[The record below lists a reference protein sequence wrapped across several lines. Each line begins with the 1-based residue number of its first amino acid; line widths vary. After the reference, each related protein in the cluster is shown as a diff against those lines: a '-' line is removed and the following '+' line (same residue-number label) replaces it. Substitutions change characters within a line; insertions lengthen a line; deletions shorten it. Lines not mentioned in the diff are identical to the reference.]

1 MIKYV
6 VLVNLSTT
14 TKIES
19 CFLKVR
25 GRPNTKFKLRCS
37 YGEKGIGKG
46 VYRPVFCFLPL
57 VIRQIRQWD
66 ITLATS
72 HLTSAKKMVLS
83 RPKCLA
89 TPFACFFQIKW
100 SHREVLEIHKRLALK
115 KKPTTMVKPSTK
127 VGGSWVKKIN
137 RFYQILTSR
146 ILKNEALKSYHLCTR
161 GLQGANS
168 PTQSIDDLVFNTS
181 AVFKN
186 KRVILKRL
194 NPLVVSVSYFSS
206 WIKVTKGLMVGL

>member
-25 GRPNTKFKLRCS
+25 GRLNTKFKLRCS
-37 YGEKGIGKG
+37 YGEKGTGKR

-72 HLTSAKKMVLS
+72 HLTPAKKMVLS

-89 TPFACFFQIKW
+89 APFACIFQIKW
-100 SHREVLEIHKRLALK
+100 SHREVLEIHKWLALK

-127 VGGSWVKKIN
+127 VGGSRMRPSNLITFVLMDCKV
-137 RFYQILTSR
+137 QTLP
-146 ILKNEALKSYHLCTR
+146 LKASTTL
-161 GLQGANS
+161 
-168 PTQSIDDLVFNTS
+168 
-181 AVFKN
+181 
-186 KRVILKRL
+186 
-194 NPLVVSVSYFSS
+194 FSTP
-206 WIKVTKGLMVGL
+206 VRCLRTKE